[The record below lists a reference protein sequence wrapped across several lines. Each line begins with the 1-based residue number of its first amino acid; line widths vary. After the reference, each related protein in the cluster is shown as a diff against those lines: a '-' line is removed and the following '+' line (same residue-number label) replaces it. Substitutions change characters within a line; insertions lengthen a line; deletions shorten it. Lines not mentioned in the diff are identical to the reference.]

1 MSYCILLAETEDDIF
16 VDAEDTP
23 GAPTQVTSEDA
34 GASKPEGLM
43 SEESRTTA
51 AGPDP
56 IFHAYSVQPC
66 QEVERV
72 AVVENFATNEK
83 ASNDH
88 SPAECNELEWDTC
101 IMYDDNAV
109 LVNEGIHY
117 SSRRVAEPE

>member
-1 MSYCILLAETEDDIF
+1 M
-16 VDAEDTP
+16 DAENIP

-34 GASKPEGLM
+34 APSKPESLIENR
-43 SEESRTTA
+43 SAA

-66 QEVERV
+66 QEIERD

-88 SPAECNELEWDTC
+88 STPECNELEWDTC
-101 IMYDDNAV
+101 AMYDDNAV
-109 LVNEGIHY
+109 LVNEGIHC
-117 SSRRVAEPE
+117 SSTRVAVPE